1 MQYYGMHA
9 RTRTERER
17 QHIHAVGGATG
28 DPVRRGPAVGSP
40 SNRMGVPVHKI
51 PLDFSSVQ
59 SVIRGGVVLY
69 QSFLAMCDL
78 IAHSFIFSYT
88 NVNTADCF

>member
-59 SVIRGGVVLY
+59 SVIRGEV
-69 QSFLAMCDL
+69 SFCTSLFLPCE
-78 IAHSFIFSYT
+78 
-88 NVNTADCF
+88 